1 VPRPEG
7 GFSDI
12 DNTSF
17 KKECCVT
24 GQFDLYGVFL
34 PWFSALSLCAYGLL
48 RVLTSLLD
56 RLGLYQAVWHRSLF
70 NLALYITVL
79 GGLSAL
85 FNWLQT

>member
-1 VPRPEG
+1 M
-7 GFSDI
+7 
-12 DNTSF
+12 
-17 KKECCVT
+17 T

-48 RVLTSLLD
+48 RMLTSLLS
-56 RLGLYQAVWHRSLF
+56 RLGLYQGVWHRSLF
-70 NLALYITVL
+70 NLALYIIVL

>member
-1 VPRPEG
+1 
-7 GFSDI
+7 
-12 DNTSF
+12 
-17 KKECCVT
+17 VT